1 MREPEKAK
9 RKTQKVKKQESKR
22 DIHWFDDV
30 PDALGGLA
38 SARTGPA
45 RVEAVA
51 LDLAPLALWSF
62 YRPGTIIRCVLS
74 SCSFGV
80 CIVYRVSCTVF
91 VCRVGVGVS

>member
-62 YRPGTIIRCVLS
+62 SRPGTMHDA
-74 SCSFGV
+74 
-80 CIVYRVSCTVF
+80 Y
-91 VCRVGVGVS
+91 